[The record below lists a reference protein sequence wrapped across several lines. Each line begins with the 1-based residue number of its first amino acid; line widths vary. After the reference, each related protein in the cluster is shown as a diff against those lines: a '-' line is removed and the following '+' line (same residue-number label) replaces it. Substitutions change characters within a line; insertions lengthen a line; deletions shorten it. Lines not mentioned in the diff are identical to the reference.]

1 MLGCRFWREC
11 IIPPASPL
19 TVVSAQ
25 SPPLVPLVPGFPERH
40 IELKWNHTVACPS
53 IQLFSLSTTSGR
65 WSVLSCWLHSLLCPK
80 GSRGYRREWGI
91 KQTGGWGRPLLI
103 LTGLLSLPFRR
114 LPTTPLPWP
123 EPRYTHYCSSP
134 LGSSLPPSIP
144 CSPWPAKLSKERG
157 YITAVFLNLQ
167 WLPIAASTAPH
178 PEHLVKFG
186 VNSDNYPLYF
196 FSLLPFPSRARF
208 FLLAHSHSTWP
219 LPTLQHSKC
228 SSLFTAFTACLI
240 FSTKL

>member
-1 MLGCRFWREC
+1 MGDKADWWLGQTLAHPHGPSESSFQTSAHYS
-11 IIPPASPL
+11 PA
-19 TVVSAQ
+19 
-25 SPPLVPLVPGFPERH
+25 
-40 IELKWNHTVACPS
+40 VARA
-53 IQLFSLSTTSGR
+53 SLY
-65 WSVLSCWLHSLLCPK
+65 SLLQQPP
-80 GSRGYRREWGI
+80 GQFS
-91 KQTGGWGRPLLI
+91 
-103 LTGLLSLPFRR
+103 
-114 LPTTPLPWP
+114 
-123 EPRYTHYCSSP
+123 
-134 LGSSLPPSIP
+134 PPSIP
-144 CSPWPAKLSKERG
+144 CSPWPVKLSQRTCG

-186 VNSDNYPLYF
+186 VNSDNYPFYF

>member
-1 MLGCRFWREC
+1 MRRDEVGTACKDNSFKKYFFKGEQKSSAVLREICVKGVGDKADWWLGQTLAH
-11 IIPPASPL
+11 PH
-19 TVVSAQ
+19 
-25 SPPLVPLVPGFPERH
+25 G
-40 IELKWNHTVACPS
+40 PS
-53 IQLFSLSTTSGR
+53 ESS
-65 WSVLSCWLHSLLCPK
+65 
-80 GSRGYRREWGI
+80 
-91 KQTGGWGRPLLI
+91 
-103 LTGLLSLPFRR
+103 FRR

-228 SSLFTAFTACLI
+228 SSLFTAFTACLV